1 MFAAPRAAARGRTR
15 CCHGG
20 AGAAPVL
27 ASLCPWAPG
36 AAPVAA
42 GSAITGG
49 HLLPAPLGAGAVPRA
64 AVLEPWVVPGLRGD
78 AGLVF
83 LQFPGFSLGMVFLG
97 GFQVGPPRLLE
108 ALPAEGAGVSSSPLH
123 CPGL

>member
-1 MFAAPRAAARGRTR
+1 MPACSAGVFAAPRAGARGRTLR
-15 CCHGG
+15 CHGG

-49 HLLPAPLGAGAVPRA
+49 HLLPASPGAGAVPRA
-64 AVLEPWVVPGLRGD
+64 AVLEPWVVPGLKGD

-83 LQFPGFSLGMVFLG
+83 LQFPWLLPGNGVPGWFSSRTSPFAG
-97 GFQVGPPRLLE
+97 GIASRGSR
-108 ALPAEGAGVSSSPLH
+108 S
-123 CPGL
+123 